1 MFIQTEDTPN
11 PNTLKFFPGIIV
23 MQEGTAE
30 FTNKDNSYSSQLASL
45 LFEIEHVERVFFSH
59 DFISITKNQEVNW
72 EILKPHVLT
81 CITEYFISND
91 KSDII
96 NAIQEESV
104 EHDEKDA
111 DVVEQIQELIY
122 SRVKPAVMQDG
133 GDIQFRKYHD
143 GIVFLQ
149 LKGACS
155 GCPSATITLKDG
167 IEDMLKYY
175 VPEVQSVE
183 AIDD

>member
-11 PNTLKFFPGIIV
+11 PNTLKFFPGLV
-23 MQEGTAE
+23 VLETGSAE
-30 FTNKDNSYSSQLASL
+30 FTSKENAQDSKLASM
-45 LFEIEHVERVFFSH
+45 LFANQYVERVFFGY
-59 DFISITKNQEVNW
+59 DFISISKSQNIDW
-72 EILKPHVLT
+72 EILKPDILT
-81 CITEYFISND
+81 SITEYFMSDEGHEISHD
-91 KSDII
+91 E
-96 NAIQEESV
+96 AEV
-104 EHDEKDA
+104 EYDEKDS
-111 DVVEQIQELIY
+111 DIVEQIQELVHTRI
-122 SRVKPAVMQDG
+122 RPAVMQDG

-155 GCPSATITLKDG
+155 GCPSASITLKEG

-175 VPEVQSVE
+175 VPEVSAVE